1 MQTREKQ
8 AQLKRLGW
16 FLPLRLITFVILFAV
31 VVFWIDY
38 PGFLHLPL
46 ILYSV
51 FTLGFTLLLAFDRRQ
66 KLRMMSASVIALQF
80 LLEIVIES
88 GIIFTTGNINSP
100 FSALFLLT
108 IVSAALAYRL
118 VGTLVVAS
126 LVSLAYTFIIWLH
139 SGEAGE
145 PVFFPDAL
153 KNIVSAQDTVF
164 YSIFLHLLIFYLIAF
179 ISGYLAER
187 LEARDRQLADTS
199 RALKQAQLET
209 DDILRH
215 LNSGLLTVDANG
227 RIIFFNPAAERILGY
242 REEEVKGMRCDEV
255 FAERMPDLA
264 SDLLDGLRRVASHP
278 RREIDVRTVE
288 QQLIPLG
295 LSTSILTDEGGG
307 LRGVIAIFSDLTDAK
322 RMESKVRA
330 ADRLAAVGELS
341 ASIAHEIRNPL
352 AAISGSVEV
361 LNNELRLQGE
371 NARLMQLIVKESHRL
386 SRILSEFLQYARI
399 DRPAYNKVELC
410 HLIND
415 VLQILHHHSSFH
427 RDIRLNFESDD
438 SIAYVVGDEDLI
450 KQLLLNLAVNAL
462 EALEEKGDELT
473 FRLVVDPVGRIVE
486 LYIQDNGP
494 GIAGE
499 HRKQVYQ
506 PFFST
511 KKQGTGLGLAIVH
524 RICSAMKVDISFDSQ
539 LDHGTTFR
547 LEFST
552 YTDDRS
558 DSRVISAASQAV
570 VEYPSA

>member
-16 FLPLRLITFVILFAV
+16 FLPLRLVTFVILFAV

-88 GIIFTTGNINSP
+88 GIIFTTGSINSP

-126 LVSLAYTFIIWLH
+126 LVSLAYTFIIWLQ
-139 SGEAGE
+139 SSEPGE

-187 LEARDRQLADTS
+187 LETRDRQLADTS

-215 LNSGLLTVDANG
+215 LNSGLLTVDAGG
-227 RIIFFNPAAERILGY
+227 RVIFFNPAAERILGY

-264 SDLLDGLRRVASHP
+264 SDLLDGLRCVASHP
-278 RREIDVRTVE
+278 RREINVRTVE

-410 HLIND
+410 HLINE
-415 VLQILHHHSSFH
+415 VLQILHHHSSF
-427 RDIRLNFESDD
+427 RRNIRLNFESDG

-473 FRLVVDPVGRIVE
+473 FRLVVDPVGRMVE

-499 HRKQVYQ
+499 HTKQVYQ

-539 LDHGTTFR
+539 LDYGTTFR

-558 DSRVISAASQAV
+558 DSRVTPAASQAV
-570 VEYPSA
+570 VKSPSA

>member
-8 AQLKRLGW
+8 SQLKRLGW
-16 FLPLRLITFVILFAV
+16 FLPLRLVTFVILFAV

-51 FTLGFTLLLAFDRRQ
+51 FTLGFTLLLAFDRRH

-88 GIIFTTGNINSP
+88 GIIFTTGSINSP

-139 SGEAGE
+139 SSEPGE

-187 LEARDRQLADTS
+187 LETRDRQLADTS

-215 LNSGLLTVDANG
+215 LNSGLLTVDAGG

-264 SDLLDGLRRVASHP
+264 CDLLDGLRCVASHP
-278 RREIDVRTVE
+278 RREIAVRTAE

-410 HLIND
+410 HLINE
-415 VLQILHHHSSFH
+415 VLQILHHHSSFR
-427 RDIRLNFESDD
+427 RDIRLDFESDG

-473 FRLVVDPVGRIVE
+473 FRLAVDPVGRIVE
-486 LYIQDNGP
+486 LYVQDNGP
-494 GIAGE
+494 GIAAE
-499 HRKQVYQ
+499 HKKQVYQ

-524 RICSAMKVDISFDSQ
+524 RICSAMKVDVSFDSQ

-547 LEFST
+547 LEFSI

-558 DSRVISAASQAV
+558 DSRVTSAVSQAV
-570 VEYPSA
+570 VKSSSA

>member
-8 AQLKRLGW
+8 SQLKRLGW
-16 FLPLRLITFVILFAV
+16 FLPLRLVTFVILFAV

-51 FTLGFTLLLAFDRRQ
+51 FTLGFTLLLAFDRRH

-88 GIIFTTGNINSP
+88 GIIFTTGSINSP

-139 SGEAGE
+139 SSEPGE

-215 LNSGLLTVDANG
+215 LNSGLLTVDAGG

-264 SDLLDGLRRVASHP
+264 SDLLDGLRCVASHP
-278 RREIDVRTVE
+278 RREIAVRTAE

-295 LSTSILTDEGGG
+295 LSTSILNDEGGG

-410 HLIND
+410 HLINE
-415 VLQILHHHSSFH
+415 VLQILHHHSSFR
-427 RDIRLNFESDD
+427 RDIRLDFESDG

-473 FRLVVDPVGRIVE
+473 FRLAVDPVGRIVE
-486 LYIQDNGP
+486 LYVQDNGP
-494 GIAGE
+494 GIAAE
-499 HRKQVYQ
+499 HKKQVYQ

-524 RICSAMKVDISFDSQ
+524 RICSAMKVDVSFDSQ

-547 LEFST
+547 LEFSI
-552 YTDDRS
+552 YTDDRT
-558 DSRVISAASQAV
+558 DSRVTSAASQAV
-570 VEYPSA
+570 VKSSSA

>member
-1 MQTREKQ
+1 MPTLDRTPR
-8 AQLKRLGW
+8 LKRLGW
-16 FLPLRLITFVILFAV
+16 FLPLRLVTFVILFAV
-31 VVFWIDY
+31 VVFWIEY
-38 PGFLHLPL
+38 PSFLHLPL

-51 FTLGFTLLLAFDRRQ
+51 FTLGFALLLAFDRGQ
-66 KLRMMSASVIALQF
+66 HLRMLTAVVVGLQF

-88 GIIFTTGNINSP
+88 GIIYTAGNISSP

-126 LVSLAYTFIIWLH
+126 LVSMAFTFIIWLR

-145 PVFFPDAL
+145 SVFFPNAL
-153 KNIVSAQDTVF
+153 KTIVSAQDTIF
-164 YSIFLHLLIFYLIAF
+164 YSIFLHILIFYLIAF

-199 RALKQAQLET
+199 RALKQAKLET

-215 LNSGLLTVDANG
+215 LSSGLLTIDAG
-227 RIIFFNPAAERILGY
+227 GHIIFFNPAAERILGY

-255 FAERMPDLA
+255 FAERMPELAADLR
-264 SDLLDGLRRVASHP
+264 DGLRRVTSHP
-278 RREIDVRTVE
+278 RREITVVTAE
-288 QQLIPLG
+288 KCSIPLG
-295 LSTSILTDEGGG
+295 LSTSILTDESGGTRG
-307 LRGVIAIFSDLTDAK
+307 LIAIFSDLTEAK
-322 RMESKVRA
+322 ILESKVRA

-361 LNNELRLQGE
+361 LNKELQLRGE
-371 NARLMQLIVKESHRL
+371 NERLMQLIVKESHRL

-399 DRPAYNKVELC
+399 DRPAYTKVELC

-415 VLQILHHHSSFH
+415 VIQILHHHPSFKK
-427 RDIRLNFESDD
+427 DLKINFEAD
-438 SIAYVVGDEDLI
+438 SSIVYVVGDEDLV
-450 KQLLLNLAVNAL
+450 KQLLLNLAVNACD
-462 EALEEKGDELT
+462 ALQEKGDELT
-473 FRLVVDPVGRIVE
+473 FRLAVDPVGCIVE

-494 GIAGE
+494 GIAPE
-499 HRKQVYQ
+499 YFKRVYQ

-524 RICSAMKVDISFDSQ
+524 RICSALKLDLSFDSQ
-539 LDHGTTFR
+539 LDQGTTFR
-547 LEFST
+547 LEFTT
-552 YTDDRS
+552 YTGDRPPDGAAAANLAS
-558 DSRVISAASQAV
+558 VESVSA
-570 VEYPSA
+570 

>member
-1 MQTREKQ
+1 M
-8 AQLKRLGW
+8 
-16 FLPLRLITFVILFAV
+16 RLITFVILFAV
-31 VVFWIDY
+31 VVFGIDY

-51 FTLGFTLLLAFDRRQ
+51 FTLGFALLLAFDRRHRLQ
-66 KLRMMSASVIALQF
+66 MMSVSVIALQF

-139 SGEAGE
+139 SGEVGE
-145 PVFFPDAL
+145 LVFFPDAL
-153 KNIVSAQDTVF
+153 KTIVSAQDTVF
-164 YSIFLHLLIFYLIAF
+164 YSIFLHILIFYLIAF

-187 LEARDRQLADTS
+187 LETRGRQLADTS
-199 RALKQAQLET
+199 RALKQAKLET
-209 DDILRH
+209 DDILKH
-215 LNSGLLTVDANG
+215 LNSGLLTVDAGG
-227 RIIFFNPAAERILGY
+227 RVIFFNPAAERILGY

-255 FAERMPDLA
+255 FADRMPELA
-264 SDLLDGLRRVASHP
+264 ADLLDGLQHVDSHP
-278 RREIDVRTVE
+278 RREINIQTAERQV
-288 QQLIPLG
+288 IPLG
-295 LSTSILTDEGGG
+295 LSTSILTDEGGS

-322 RMESKVRA
+322 SLESKVRA

-352 AAISGSVEV
+352 TAISGSVEV
-361 LNNELRLQGE
+361 LNNELHLQGE

-415 VLQILHHHSSFH
+415 VLQILHHHPSFH
-427 RDIRLNFESDD
+427 SDVRLNFESDG

-473 FRLVVDPVGRIVE
+473 FRLVVDRVGRMVE

-499 HRKQVYQ
+499 HRKRVYQ

-511 KKQGTGLGLAIVH
+511 KRQGTGLGLAIVH
-524 RICSAMKVDISFDSQ
+524 RICSALRVDIGFDSQ

-547 LEFST
+547 LEFAT

-558 DSRVISAASQAV
+558 DSRVASTASQAV
-570 VEYPSA
+570 VKSPSA